1 MNSVENFKIRLNSEE
16 RIIDLEAKTIEII
29 QSEEQKEKR
38 MKKSETG
45 LDELPD
51 IIKRNHIQII
61 EITEAKEKSGIENIF
76 KAIMS
81 ENFPTLRRERSIQ
94 IHEAQKTPNSSNPN
108 RTAQRHVIIL
118 SKVKDKEF

>member
-1 MNSVENFKIRLNSEE
+1 
-16 RIIDLEAKTIEII
+16 
-29 QSEEQKEKR
+29 
-38 MKKSETG
+38 
-45 LDELPD
+45 
-51 IIKRNHIQII
+51 
-61 EITEAKEKSGIENIF
+61 
-76 KAIMS
+76 MS

>member
-51 IIKRNHIQII
+51 IIKRNHI
-61 EITEAKEKSGIENIF
+61 
-76 KAIMS
+76 
-81 ENFPTLRRERSIQ
+81 
-94 IHEAQKTPNSSNPN
+94 
-108 RTAQRHVIIL
+108 
-118 SKVKDKEF
+118 